1 MKPQPHPGVGRIGGA
16 TPNPGDA
23 LASESAGKWPLTPDL
38 PALFS
43 PDAAMAMLAFNTN
56 QALTCQVSVAHVLA
70 HLAEEQSRTLAQ
82 TSADVLPA
90 GPVRDAMQHT
100 AAMQA
105 RFARE
110 LAAAASR
117 FGRSF
122 GHMAF
127 AFPPADH
134 GCH

>member
-1 MKPQPHPGVGRIGGA
+1 MKPQPQPGAGRIGGA
-16 TPNPGDA
+16 TPNHGDA
-23 LASESAGKWPLTPDL
+23 LTCELAGKWPLTSDL

-43 PDAAMAMLAFNTN
+43 PDAAMAMLAFNAN
-56 QALTCQVSVAHVLA
+56 QALTCQVSVAHVFA

-82 TSADVLPA
+82 ASADVLPE
-90 GPVRDAMQHT
+90 GPVRDAMQQT
-100 AAMQA
+100 AALQA
-105 RFARE
+105 RFAKE
-110 LAAAASR
+110 LASAASR